1 VLRRTSVTATSTL
14 LAGGLCFAICCMAGT
29 SAVACMPA
37 TERGI
42 LFEHVPTDIDAPVII
57 EATVY
62 DSSQV
67 GDGAGHQMVVM
78 NARVDRVIKGSIDV
92 ETLKI
97 FVYLGGCTR
106 VGIGQGIVLGE
117 LRDDPERGLM
127 LQAIEGANLR
137 NWSKEFSQRQN
148 DILDAVRRD
157 KSQPSRGRPQP

>member
-1 VLRRTSVTATSTL
+1 MLRRTSVTATSTL

-57 EATVY
+57 EATIY

-78 NARVDRVIKGSIDV
+78 NAGVDR
-92 ETLKI
+92 
-97 FVYLGGCTR
+97 VYLGGCTR

-117 LRDDPERGLM
+117 LRDDP
-127 LQAIEGANLR
+127 
-137 NWSKEFSQRQN
+137 QR
-148 DILDAVRRD
+148 DR
-157 KSQPSRGRPQP
+157 KSVV